1 MKSNQLLMQPLYTE
15 KIAGLQDTLNK
26 YAFKVSLKANK
37 IEIKKAVE
45 AKFEVKVKS
54 VRTMVM
60 AGKKRQQMTRGG
72 RFEGRQASWKKA
84 IVTLE
89 SGHKLE
95 LFGNA

>member
-1 MKSNQLLMQPLYTE
+1 MKSKQMLMQPMYTE
-15 KIAGLQDTLNK
+15 KIAQLQDSLNK
-26 YAFKVSLKANK
+26 YAFKVDLKANK

-45 AKFEVKVKS
+45 AKFEVKVKN
-54 VRTMVM
+54 VHTMVVN
-60 AGKKRQQMTRGG
+60 GKMRQQMTRGG
-72 RFEGRQASWKKA
+72 RFEGRRPSWKKA

>member
-1 MKSNQLLMQPLYTE
+1 MKSNQLMMKPLYTE
-15 KIAGLQDTLNK
+15 KIASLQDDLNK
-26 YAFKVSLKANK
+26 YAFRVDVKANK

-54 VRTMVM
+54 VRTMVVT
-60 AGKKRQQMTRGG
+60 GKKRQQMTRGG
-72 RFEGRQASWKKA
+72 RTEGPRASWKKA